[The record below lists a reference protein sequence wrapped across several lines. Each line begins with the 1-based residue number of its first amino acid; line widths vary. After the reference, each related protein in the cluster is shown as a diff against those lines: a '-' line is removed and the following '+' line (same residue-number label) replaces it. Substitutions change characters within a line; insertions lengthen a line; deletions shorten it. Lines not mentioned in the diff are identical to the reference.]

1 MFIFC
6 LYVSQGSS
14 RPPLLPPIP
23 FRIYLPPRKTKFQA
37 LRSTLHPALWF
48 SADFFLFLFSDAARS
63 STVIFETS
71 DSFPFMTINL
81 TAHLLTPAHSRA
93 IAPSPAR
100 VCGVRQSVICG
111 TSEPPPKSNRYIHF
125 FGTCG
130 GRNWSAKRI
139 LQNTRQTGRDDRER
153 TRRARARA
161 RSVRFRGSTKGKSEG
176 ACRPLL

>member
-71 DSFPFMTINL
+71 DVPLYDDKPNRAPPDPRTL
-81 TAHLLTPAHSRA
+81 PRYCPAPGTRLW
-93 IAPSPAR
+93 R
-100 VCGVRQSVICG
+100 EGQSVIFG
-111 TSEPPPKSNRYIHF
+111 TSEPPKSNRYIHF
-125 FGTCG
+125 FTTGGGTAAC
-130 GRNWSAKRI
+130 RSVQRI
-139 LQNTRQTGRDDRER
+139 LQNTLQTGR
-153 TRRARARA
+153 
-161 RSVRFRGSTKGKSEG
+161 
-176 ACRPLL
+176 P

>member
-1 MFIFC
+1 M
-6 LYVSQGSS
+6 SQGSS

-111 TSEPPPKSNRYIHF
+111 TSEPPAQKSNRYVHF
-125 FGTCG
+125 FWTMQGSELQRAARAHSPEHLSDGTTVKG
-130 GRNWSAKRI
+130 P
-139 LQNTRQTGRDDRER
+139 DVP
-153 TRRARARA
+153 ARARRA
-161 RSVRFRGSTKGKSEG
+161 CVSEDRRKENRKELV
-176 ACRPLL
+176 APFCDR

>member
-1 MFIFC
+1 M
-6 LYVSQGSS
+6 SQGSS

-93 IAPSPAR
+93 IAPPPAR
-100 VCGVRQSVICG
+100 VCGVRPSVIFG
-111 TSEPPPKSNRYIHF
+111 TSPKKSNRYNHF
-125 FGTCG
+125 FWKPCR
-130 GRNWSAKRI
+130 GRHRNVQREHI

-161 RSVRFRGSTKGKSEG
+161 TSVRFRGSTKGKSEG